1 MDNYP
6 IPNIPPIY
14 WKAISN
20 NDSSYDNKFYYGVK
34 TTKIFCRPSCK
45 SRIPNKNNVYIFKKA
60 QSALEFGFRPC
71 KRCKPDNLLLPNEE
85 WIELIC
91 DWIDE
96 NFQNDIT
103 LSSLSE
109 TFHSSQFHL
118 QRTFNKVR
126 GESPLSYLQKIRL
139 TTAADKLKNTDYPIQ
154 VISSEV
160 GFQNNAYFSTVF
172 KKYYNVTP
180 KNYRKQFR

>member
-1 MDNYP
+1 MDNCQ
-6 IPNIPPIY
+6 IPNIPSVY
-14 WKAISN
+14 WMAISN
-20 NDSSYDNKFYYGVK
+20 NDSSFDNKFYYGVK

-45 SRIPNKNNVYIFKKA
+45 SRIPNKNNVYIFKEA

-71 KRCKPDNLLLPNEE
+71 KRCQPDNLLLPNEE
-85 WIELIC
+85 WIKLIC
-91 DWIDE
+91 DWINE
-96 NFQNDIT
+96 NFQDDMT
-103 LSSLSE
+103 LNSLSE

-118 QRTFNKVR
+118 QRTFNKVK
-126 GESPLSYLQKIRL
+126 GESPLSYLKKIRL

-160 GFQNNAYFSTVF
+160 GFQNSAYFSTAF
-172 KKYYNVTP
+172 KKHYNVAP